1 LFSFEV
7 VLWYLRTFQHFL
19 RGNLIMAAN
28 TTDTTTAA
36 PTKRLRSTGSMAA
49 LAAVVAVFST
59 GCTPAEIDQFLTI
72 LKIIGIFI

>member
-1 LFSFEV
+1 
-7 VLWYLRTFQHFL
+7 
-19 RGNLIMAAN
+19 MAVN
-28 TTDTTTAA
+28 TTTTITSAQ
-36 PTKRLRSTGSMAA
+36 TKRLRSTGSMAA